1 MYAAY
6 SIKLQPLGIYKVLIR
21 HICSVIIMVVIFKGI
36 TLIYMPHNWV
46 GLILEALIMALLGII
61 IHGVTMLNKTEKD
74 KELKKLNQIAQ
85 KIMH

>member
-1 MYAAY
+1 
-6 SIKLQPLGIYKVLIR
+6 
-21 HICSVIIMVVIFKGI
+21 
-36 TLIYMPHNWV
+36 MPHNWA

>member
-1 MYAAY
+1 M
-6 SIKLQPLGIYKVLIR
+6 LIR
-21 HICSVIIMVVIFKGI
+21 HICSGYNYGSVFKGI
-36 TLIYMPHNWV
+36 TLIYMPHNWA